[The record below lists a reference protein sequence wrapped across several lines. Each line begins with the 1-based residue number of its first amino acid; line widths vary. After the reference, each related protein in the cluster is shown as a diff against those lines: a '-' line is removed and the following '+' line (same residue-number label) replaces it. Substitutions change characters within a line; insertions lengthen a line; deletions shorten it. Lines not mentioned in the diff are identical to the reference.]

1 MFDRALTYVTGGVR
15 AFDQKLAA
23 PKVCWCGTEL
33 FIRSLVGLDRE
44 AALEAFGT
52 YLDGTKF
59 TAEQIRFINL
69 IVNELTAN
77 GVMDPARLYESPYTD
92 HTPTGPESVFAEAD
106 VDSIVDILNTVKAN
120 ALPTDGAA

>member
-1 MFDRALTYVTGGVR
+1 MLLDSGAGDAATSPKPRRNHTALDCSSARWSASTAR
-15 AFDQKLAA
+15 QPSK
-23 PKVCWCGTEL
+23 
-33 FIRSLVGLDRE
+33 RSGPTSTD
-44 AALEAFGT
+44 
-52 YLDGTKF
+52 TKF
-59 TAEQIRFINL
+59 TADQIRFINL

-77 GVMDPARLYESPYTD
+77 GVMEPARLYESPYTD